1 MNTNYYQLKMEEMLH
16 DNQTYNFNDDR
27 KILNKIG
34 KLIKGQ
40 GTSLTDKEG
49 GYLTNFDYKT
59 S

>member
-1 MNTNYYQLKMEEMLH
+1 MLH

-40 GTSLTDKEG
+40 GTGLTDKEG